1 MNKTSALRI
10 RIDPNLHHQF
20 LEVCK
25 NQDRPASQIIR
36 DFMRQYVEMN
46 GGGGQLELFN
56 DSASFKLVN
65 K

>member
-1 MNKTSALRI
+1 MKKTAAFQI

-25 NQDRPASQIIR
+25 AQDRPAAQVVR

-46 GGGGQLELFN
+46 GGGLQLELFN

>member
-25 NQDRPASQIIR
+25 AQDRPASQIIR
-36 DFMRQYVEMN
+36 DFMRQYVQMN
-46 GGGGQLELFN
+46 GGGLQLELFN

>member
-1 MNKTSALRI
+1 MKKTSALQI
-10 RIDPNLHHQF
+10 RIDPNLHHHF

-25 NQDRPASQIIR
+25 AQDRPATQVIR

-46 GGGGQLELFN
+46 GGGLQLELFN
-56 DSASFKLVN
+56 DSASFKLVS

>member
-1 MNKTSALRI
+1 MMPLLMLNINEYVEHEPRL
-10 RIDPNLHHQF
+10 L
-20 LEVCK
+20 V
-25 NQDRPASQIIR
+25 SQVIR

-46 GGGGQLELFN
+46 GGGLQLELFN

>member
-1 MNKTSALRI
+1 MKKTSALQI
-10 RIDPNLHHQF
+10 RIDPNLHHHF

-25 NQDRPASQIIR
+25 AQDRPASQVIR

-46 GGGGQLELFN
+46 GGGLQLELFN

>member
-1 MNKTSALRI
+1 MKKTSALQI
-10 RIDPNLHHQF
+10 RIDPNLHHHF

-25 NQDRPASQIIR
+25 AQDRPASQVIR

-46 GGGGQLELFN
+46 GGGLQLELFN
-56 DSASFKLVN
+56 DSASFKLVS

>member
-1 MNKTSALRI
+1 MKKTSALQI

-25 NQDRPASQIIR
+25 AQDRPAAQVLR
-36 DFMRQYVEMN
+36 DFMRQYVQMN
-46 GGGGQLELFN
+46 GGGLQLELFN
-56 DSASFKLVN
+56 DSSSFKVVS